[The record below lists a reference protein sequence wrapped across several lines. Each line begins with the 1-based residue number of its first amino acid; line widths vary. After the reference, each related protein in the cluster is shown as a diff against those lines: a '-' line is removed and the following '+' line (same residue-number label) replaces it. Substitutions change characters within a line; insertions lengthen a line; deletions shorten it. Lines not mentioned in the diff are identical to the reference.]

1 MHWQLQNAHF
11 DSDHAWRYT
20 TKGWPNKSETKTK
33 RARLLSVFIHCYLP
47 ICTGI
52 CWLVFSASWEMANT
66 SIEYCCRTND
76 MQPEKKKNTQ
86 VRLLI
91 VHSIAT
97 AYTCA
102 KSRREKVF
110 IPVIAATNCKA
121 TRRYKV
127 LISVDFLV
135 SFEFSFG
142 RTHRFLE
149 YFALHTQRRQ
159 RVCASLVHS
168 RQNICANCC

>member
-1 MHWQLQNAHF
+1 MRDAIQRKADRIRAKQKQNVRVCSRFLFTATF
-11 DSDHAWRYT
+11 QFALEYAVWFS
-20 TKGWPNKSETKTK
+20 
-33 RARLLSVFIHCYLP
+33 LP
-47 ICTGI
+47 HGK
-52 CWLVFSASWEMANT
+52 WLIPQSNNVAEPMT
-66 SIEYCCRTND
+66 C
-76 MQPEKKKNTQ
+76 MPEKKKKTQ

-149 YFALHTQRRQ
+149 YFALHTQRLQ

-168 RQNICANCC
+168 RQHICANCC